1 MCYGSEDSNN
11 QVADKRVMNENDVD
25 AGISSHNLSI
35 QSPFIKI
42 PDPDFLIVCSIAT
55 FSNKLAGCLML
66 TLPMI
71 SLLWNVC
78 VVKRVYEIL
87 YLLWSAWM
95 RKRAKGRLA
104 KYYP

>member
-1 MCYGSEDSNN
+1 MQASL
-11 QVADKRVMNENDVD
+11 VI
-25 AGISSHNLSI
+25 ISPYKVHSSKS
-35 QSPFIKI
+35 QI
-42 PDPDFLIVCSIAT
+42 PIFAVIVCSIAT